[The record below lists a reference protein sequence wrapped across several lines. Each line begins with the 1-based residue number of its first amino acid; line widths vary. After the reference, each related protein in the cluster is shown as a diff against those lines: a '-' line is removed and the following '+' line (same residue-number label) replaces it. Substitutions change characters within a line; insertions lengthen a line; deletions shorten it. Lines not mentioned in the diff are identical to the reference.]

1 MKLVLVIMQALYISL
16 MENDSVLVIQISCY

>member
-16 MENDSVLVIQISCY
+16 MENDSVLVIQIWCY